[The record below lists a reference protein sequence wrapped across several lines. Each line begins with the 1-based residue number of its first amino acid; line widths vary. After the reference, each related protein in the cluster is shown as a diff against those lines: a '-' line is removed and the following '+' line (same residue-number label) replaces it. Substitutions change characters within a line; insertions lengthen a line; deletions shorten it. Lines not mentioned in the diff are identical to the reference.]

1 MRESVEQ
8 ERDQDLE
15 PKGPNASASATSE
28 SSGSSKSG
36 RFAGVKRRTTHI
48 FALRSFLLALLV
60 VVVGIVAGGFIGGL
74 IPFLGTIG
82 RLVGVFAG
90 TFVLGL
96 VRSRRQYLEVA
107 LAGAVA
113 ATMVVLSSTLSGA
126 FLPVGVE
133 VLQQYGIAL
142 AGIGAGSGAA
152 AALLGYYFGRDLRA
166 GLTKS
171 I

>member
-1 MRESVEQ
+1 MSESLEQ
-8 ERDQDLE
+8 ELE
-15 PKGPNASASATSE
+15 QEFDVEGADASTGATSE
-28 SSGSSKSG
+28 SSGSNRSG
-36 RFAGVKRRTTHI
+36 RLSGLKRRTSNI
-48 FALRSFLLALLV
+48 FAPRSFFLALLA

-82 RLVGVFAG
+82 RMVGVFTG

-113 ATMVVLSSTLSGA
+113 ATLVVLSSTLSGA

-171 I
+171 V